1 MGWRLCGQW
10 MGFIY
15 FFTIKNSTRLTS
27 VRSWQLPHSSTPE
40 LLQLLNFCS
49 PSTSAQQ
56 IQNPSLEFANHATQ
70 IAMWE
75 KIQAPIP
82 NRLSRP
88 LRS

>member
-1 MGWRLCGQW
+1 MGWRLLGLW
-10 MGFIY
+10 MLIHPLFH
-15 FFTIKNSTRLTS
+15 TINNSTRLAVGSKLAIAPELLT
-27 VRSWQLPHSSTPE
+27 PATPE
-40 LLQLLNFCS
+40 LLS
-49 PSTSAQQ
+49 PATSVRQ
-56 IQNPSLEFANHATQ
+56 IQNPSLEFADRPTQ